1 MDVPIKGWTF
11 THWWVRPVTKVW
23 FHLYHKTVTYSGVEK
38 VDWSKPI
45 IFAPSHQSAFT
56 DALCLIL
63 PTRYTNDRFIY
74 PLIRAD
80 AFGNNRA
87 IDWMLTAFHM
97 LPVYRP
103 KDNVDIRK
111 RNDSVFSDCYEILS
125 QNRNLLIHPE
135 GNCYAIKKVRRFKKG
150 LARIALGAEEL
161 NRFKLDVTV
170 VPVGINYRR
179 LTEARG
185 GIHIQFGNP
194 VAVSD
199 FEQEYREHQAS
210 GIAGLTS
217 RVEEEVKQVTVD
229 IQSDEHEL
237 NHFKLDVTVVPV
249 GINYRRLTEA
259 RGGIHIQFGNPVAV
273 SDFEQEYREHQAS
286 GIADLTSRVEEEVKQ
301 VTVDIQSDEHYRLI
315 EEIITLLK
323 NSSPEYS
330 ATAAYTRKEVSF
342 EKKII
347 ESAER
352 QLSNTQQTK
361 KAKTLVGE
369 IRKFLS
375 RHKVEEGLPLL
386 NARSLLR
393 LTLEGFGYLVSAPL
407 FAYGWINNIIPWY
420 LMHKPASKIDDAQF
434 INSIRMVSGL
444 LIFPI
449 IYLLQ
454 TLIFGLA
461 TGDGLW
467 TLLYFLSLPA
477 SGILSLNIGER
488 WKRWKQRLRLAR
500 LSDPEKEELNKSLTD
515 LFGLLDIR

>member
-161 NRFKLDVTV
+161 NR
-170 VPVGINYRR
+170 
-179 LTEARG
+179 
-185 GIHIQFGNP
+185 
-194 VAVSD
+194 
-199 FEQEYREHQAS
+199 
-210 GIAGLTS
+210 
-217 RVEEEVKQVTVD
+217 
-229 IQSDEHEL
+229 
-237 NHFKLDVTVVPV
+237 FKLDVTVVPV

>member
-1 MDVPIKGWTF
+1 MDVPIRGWTF

-23 FHLYHKTVTYSGVEK
+23 FHLYHKTVTYSGIEQ

-103 KDNVDIRK
+103 KDNVDIKR
-111 RNDSVFSDCYEILS
+111 RNDTVFADCYEILS

-135 GNCYAIKKVRRFKKG
+135 GNCYAVKKVRRFKKG

-161 NRFKLDVTV
+161 HHFKLDVTV
-170 VPVGINYRR
+170 VPVGINYRS
-179 LTEARG
+179 LTGARG

-199 FEQEYREHQAS
+199 FEHEYREHEAS
-210 GIAGLTS
+210 AISDLTN
-217 RVEEEVKQVTVD
+217 RVEEEVK
-229 IQSDEHEL
+229 
-237 NHFKLDVTVVPV
+237 K
-249 GINYRRLTEA
+249 
-259 RGGIHIQFGNPVAV
+259 
-273 SDFEQEYREHQAS
+273 
-286 GIADLTSRVEEEVKQ
+286 

-315 EEIITLLK
+315 EEVIELLK

-330 ATAAYTRKEVSF
+330 DFAEYTRKEVSF
-342 EKKII
+342 EKEII

-352 QLSNTQQTK
+352 QLSSSQQTK
-361 KAKTLVGE
+361 KAKNLVGK
-369 IRKFLS
+369 IRTYLS
-375 RHKVEEGLPLL
+375 QHKLDAGLPLH
-386 NARSLLR
+386 NNRSLLR
-393 LTLEGFGYLVSAPL
+393 LAFEGLGYLVSAPL
-407 FAYGWINNIIPWY
+407 FVYGWINNIIPWY

-449 IYLLQ
+449 MYLLQ

-477 SGILSLNIGER
+477 SGIMSLNIWER
-488 WKRWKQRLRLAR
+488 WKRWRQRLRLAK
-500 LSDPEKEELNKSLTD
+500 LPDSEKEELNMRVAELS
-515 LFGLLDIR
+515 GLLDIR